1 MPAIAITFFFMR
13 SSAPAVL
20 PLVSM
25 NSVTSSGTDSM
36 VTASID
42 CEHAVIGQ
50 PEVGGCQI
58 GDRRVAALDRR
69 ADGDQIRARAKHGLL
84 GCQSG

>member
-1 MPAIAITFFFMR
+1 MPAIDTTFFFMR
-13 SSAPAVL
+13 SRAPAVL

-42 CEHAVIGQ
+42 WATPLSVT
-50 PEVGGCQI
+50 
-58 GDRRVAALDRR
+58 RKSAAARFATGALPRFTDALMATRSV
-69 ADGDQIRARAKHGLL
+69 RARNTA
-84 GCQSG
+84 